1 MLLVLADA
9 CWSWSCAGKYS
20 GGEVPAGSRFALEQY
35 KGLADKKL
43 KEKKVTCG
51 AWHGEGGGSI
61 RSSGGGA
68 AARKQQHARAA
79 RTLPNHALCCCD
91 SQAQLDAV
99 DKLAP
104 IAKELDCSLAQ
115 VCQLQPHWRS
125 SAEQMLARVCSTS
138 IEPTARCALPVCVC
152 VQLAL
157 AWCAK
162 NPRVSTVI
170 TGATRVEQI
179 RENMKALAVLPKL
192 TPEVMER
199 IHAITEPAVSLH
211 D

>member
-1 MLLVLADA
+1 MYVAHH
-9 CWSWSCAGKYS
+9 S
-20 GGEVPAGSRFALEQY
+20 SRP
-35 KGLADKKL
+35 
-43 KEKKVTCG
+43 
-51 AWHGEGGGSI
+51 
-61 RSSGGGA
+61 
-68 AARKQQHARAA
+68 HA
-79 RTLPNHALCCCD
+79 TLP
-91 SQAQLDAV
+91 
-99 DKLAP
+99 
-104 IAKELDCSLAQ
+104 
-115 VCQLQPHWRS
+115 VC
-125 SAEQMLARVCSTS
+125 VC
-138 IEPTARCALPVCVC
+138 VCVC

-199 IHAITEPAVSLH
+199 IHAITEPAMSLH